1 MKGFVKD
8 ERLGTGIA
16 NATVAVAGINHTVTT
31 ATFGDFWRLLV
42 AGKYD
47 LTISADG

>member
-8 ERLGTGIA
+8 EVSGKGIPE
-16 NATVAVAGINHTVTT
+16 AVVSVDGIDHHVVT
-31 ATFGDFWRLLV
+31 AEFGDFWRLLV

-47 LTISADG
+47 MTFTAKG